1 MMQNYHIPGYQPT
14 QSTKR
19 RWQRRRAAKKER
31 REREIEWRRRI
42 WKKRRERKRWK
53 GVGNNKDTYSK
64 SVKEK
69 IPKFTLPAAMSG
81 NEHPSQTKEPAY
93 VTSKKRK
100 SARSEDSKRRTKDII
115 KMRLVETTC
124 TKSLNPKYH
133 CVRYTHD
140 NHLQETHYYS
150 KTWREKERERERERE
165 RQSVKGKCHKQITLP
180 LATSGDQLDSQTHEE
195 DSTEIHC
202 MVGKGG
208 TNWANRK

>member
-1 MMQNYHIPGYQPT
+1 M
-14 QSTKR
+14 
-19 RWQRRRAAKKER
+19 
-31 REREIEWRRRI
+31 
-42 WKKRRERKRWK
+42 
-53 GVGNNKDTYSK
+53 GNNKDTYSK

-81 NEHPSQTKEPAY
+81 DEHPSQTKGPAY

-100 SARSEDSKRRTKDII
+100 SARSEDSKRRTKDMI

-150 KTWREKERERERERE
+150 KTWREKERERKKEREDRQTDRHTKCGESE
-165 RQSVKGKCHKQITLP
+165 RQSVKGKSDKEITLP
-180 LATSGDQLDSQTHEE
+180 LATSGD
-195 DSTEIHC
+195 
-202 MVGKGG
+202 
-208 TNWANRK
+208 